1 MDENRHYII
10 CKSRWE
16 RGHIV
21 EREIKRERGEMKEER
36 EGGKKKDKSLAN
48 NTCLTLALPTVPLF
62 TL

>member
-1 MDENRHYII
+1 M
-10 CKSRWE
+10 
-16 RGHIV
+16 